1 MRKVIGSLLLFV
13 SLSSTAQCDVEQR
26 PVIFIHGFLAS
37 GDTWS
42 NAVKFFQ
49 QAGYCKNR
57 LYAFDWNS
65 VGGNGKQNEQLLSQF
80 IQQIKK
86 ETGAV
91 QVDLIGHSAGGGL
104 ARSYL
109 KDSNQA
115 RNVAHY
121 VHIGSRKWVENFP
134 WFPNERCLNIFSTED
149 RVAGT
154 SAGVIEG
161 ANNLRLTEED
171 HYQVATSVKS
181 LTGILNFLAPT
192 KKAANNLLAT
202 KKKVE
207 IAGKALL
214 LGDNQAM
221 VGSIVSI
228 YPVQKNT
235 GERKLKLPSDKFQ
248 VNERGEWGPA
258 IVHTGVPYEIE
269 LTPADS
275 KGRIISYFFNS
286 FSFSDPMVYLRGIPE
301 GSRLASLLGRIP
313 SDDKQSVLVIYSAT
327 GAIIGNR
334 DSVSVNKIPVST
346 LALTPASKTIITSFV
361 FDDGD
366 LISSGNLLKQF
377 STAPFIGGADIY
389 LQAGNK
395 IINEIYFN
403 GQKIFVPAIPSKD
416 RILLA
421 VFREGYN

>member
-1 MRKVIGSLLLFV
+1 MRKLIGSLLLFV

-49 QAGYCKNR
+49 QSGYCKNR

-192 KKAANNLLAT
+192 KKAANSLLAT

-207 IAGKALL
+207 IAGKAVI
-214 LGDNQAM
+214 LGDNMPMKNAT
-221 VGSIVSI
+221 VTI
-228 YPVQKNT
+228 YPINQKNGRRT
-235 GERKLKLPSDKFQ
+235 RKPAINLITAE
-248 VNERGEWGPA
+248 NGGWGPVVVEA
-258 IVHTGVPYEIE
+258 GIPYEIE
-269 LTPADS
+269 LLPSDS
-275 KGRIISYFFNS
+275 KKKKISYFFSS
-286 FSFSDPMVYLRGIPE
+286 FEQDNPLVYLRGFPE
-301 GSRLASLLGRIP
+301 GNRMSSLLGKIP
-313 SDDKQSVLVIYSAT
+313 EEENQSALVIYAASAAMV
-327 GAIIGNR
+327 GGR
-334 DSVSVNKIPVST
+334 DSVTVNQFPVCSKE
-346 LALTPASKTIITSFV
+346 LTPASKTVITSFI

-366 LISSGNLLKQF
+366 GISSGKTLKQF
-377 STAPFIGGADIY
+377 AAAPFIGGLDRLLPVGARMKHQIY
-389 LQAGNK
+389 
-395 IINEIYFN
+395 YN
-403 GQKIFVPAIPSKD
+403 GKLLTVPAYPSKD
-416 RILLA
+416 RIILA
-421 VFREGYN
+421 VLN

>member
-1 MRKVIGSLLLFV
+1 MKKVIGSLLLFV

-115 RNVAHY
+115 RNVSHY
-121 VHIGSRKWVENFP
+121 VHIGSRKWVENFS

-192 KKAANNLLAT
+192 KKAANSLLAT

-207 IAGKALL
+207 IAGKAVI
-214 LGDNQAM
+214 LGDNMPMKNAT
-221 VGSIVSI
+221 VTI
-228 YPVQKNT
+228 YPINQKNGRRT
-235 GERKLKLPSDKFQ
+235 RKPAINLITAE
-248 VNERGEWGPA
+248 NGGWGPVVVEA
-258 IVHTGVPYEIE
+258 GIPYEIE
-269 LTPADS
+269 LLPSDS
-275 KGRIISYFFNS
+275 KKKKISYFFSS
-286 FSFSDPMVYLRGIPE
+286 FEQDNPLVYLRGFPE
-301 GSRLASLLGRIP
+301 GNRMSSLLGKIP
-313 SDDKQSVLVIYSAT
+313 EEENQSALVIYAASAAMV
-327 GAIIGNR
+327 GGR
-334 DSVSVNKIPVST
+334 DSVTVNQFPVCSKE
-346 LALTPASKTIITSFV
+346 LTPASKTVITSFI

-366 LISSGNLLKQF
+366 GISSGKTLKQF
-377 STAPFIGGADIY
+377 AAAPFIGGLDRLLPAGARMKHQIY
-389 LQAGNK
+389 
-395 IINEIYFN
+395 YN
-403 GQKIFVPAIPSKD
+403 GKLLTVPAYPSKD
-416 RILLA
+416 RIILA
-421 VFREGYN
+421 VLN

>member
-154 SAGVIEG
+154 STGVIEG

-192 KKAANNLLAT
+192 KKAANSLLAT

-207 IAGKALL
+207 IAGKAVI
-214 LGDNQAM
+214 LGDNMPMKNAT
-221 VGSIVSI
+221 VTI
-228 YPVQKNT
+228 YPINQKNGRRT
-235 GERKLKLPSDKFQ
+235 RKPAINLITAE
-248 VNERGEWGPA
+248 NGGWGPVVVEA
-258 IVHTGVPYEIE
+258 GIPYEIE
-269 LTPADS
+269 LLPSDS
-275 KGRIISYFFNS
+275 KKKKISYFFSS
-286 FSFSDPMVYLRGIPE
+286 FEQDNPLVYLRGFPE
-301 GSRLASLLGRIP
+301 GNRMSSLLGKIP
-313 SDDKQSVLVIYSAT
+313 EEENQSALVIYAASAAMV
-327 GAIIGNR
+327 GGR
-334 DSVSVNKIPVST
+334 DSVTVNQFPVCSKE
-346 LALTPASKTIITSFV
+346 LTPASKTVITSFI

-366 LISSGNLLKQF
+366 GISSGKTLKQF
-377 STAPFIGGADIY
+377 AAAPFIGGLDRLLPAGARMKHQIY
-389 LQAGNK
+389 
-395 IINEIYFN
+395 YN
-403 GQKIFVPAIPSKD
+403 GKLLIVPAYPSKD
-416 RILLA
+416 RIILA
-421 VFREGYN
+421 VLN

>member
-115 RNVAHY
+115 RNVSHY
-121 VHIGSRKWVENFP
+121 VHIGSRKWVENFS

-161 ANNLRLTEED
+161 ASNLRLTEED

-192 KKAANNLLAT
+192 KKAANSLLAT

-207 IAGKALL
+207 IAGKAVI
-214 LGDNQAM
+214 LGDNMPMKNAT
-221 VGSIVSI
+221 VTI
-228 YPVQKNT
+228 YPINQKNGRRT
-235 GERKLKLPSDKFQ
+235 RKPAINLITAE
-248 VNERGEWGPA
+248 NGGWGPVVVEA
-258 IVHTGVPYEIE
+258 GIPYEIE
-269 LTPADS
+269 LLPSDS
-275 KGRIISYFFNS
+275 KKKKISYFFSS
-286 FSFSDPMVYLRGIPE
+286 FEQDNPLVYLRGFPE
-301 GSRLASLLGRIP
+301 GNRMSSLLGKIP
-313 SDDKQSVLVIYSAT
+313 EEENQSALVIYAASAAMV
-327 GAIIGNR
+327 GGR
-334 DSVSVNKIPVST
+334 DSVTVNQFPVCSKE
-346 LALTPASKTIITSFV
+346 LTPASKTVITSFI

-366 LISSGNLLKQF
+366 GISSGKTLKQF
-377 STAPFIGGADIY
+377 AAAPFIGGLDRLLPAGARMKHQIY
-389 LQAGNK
+389 
-395 IINEIYFN
+395 YN
-403 GQKIFVPAIPSKD
+403 GKLLTVPAYPSKD
-416 RILLA
+416 RIILA
-421 VFREGYN
+421 VLN

>member
-1 MRKVIGSLLLFV
+1 MRKLIGSLLLFV

-192 KKAANNLLAT
+192 KKAANSLLAT

-207 IAGKALL
+207 IAGKAVI
-214 LGDNQAM
+214 LGDNMPMKNAT
-221 VGSIVSI
+221 VTI
-228 YPVQKNT
+228 YPINQKNGRRT
-235 GERKLKLPSDKFQ
+235 RKPAINLITAE
-248 VNERGEWGPA
+248 NGGWGPVVVEA
-258 IVHTGVPYEIE
+258 GIPYEIE
-269 LTPADS
+269 LLPSDS
-275 KGRIISYFFNS
+275 KKKKISYFFSS
-286 FSFSDPMVYLRGIPE
+286 FEQDNPLVYLRGFPE
-301 GSRLASLLGRIP
+301 GNRMSSLLGKIP
-313 SDDKQSVLVIYSAT
+313 EEENQSALVIYAASAAMV
-327 GAIIGNR
+327 GGR
-334 DSVSVNKIPVST
+334 DSVTVNQFPVCSKE
-346 LALTPASKTIITSFV
+346 LTPASKTVITSFI

-366 LISSGNLLKQF
+366 GISSGKTLKQF
-377 STAPFIGGADIY
+377 AAAPFIGGLDRLLPVGARMKHQIY
-389 LQAGNK
+389 
-395 IINEIYFN
+395 YN
-403 GQKIFVPAIPSKD
+403 GKLLTVPAYPSKD
-416 RILLA
+416 RIILA
-421 VFREGYN
+421 VLN

>member
-1 MRKVIGSLLLFV
+1 MRKLIGSLLLFV

-192 KKAANNLLAT
+192 KKAANSLLAT

-207 IAGKALL
+207 IAGKAVI
-214 LGDNQAM
+214 LGDNMPMKNAT
-221 VGSIVSI
+221 VTI
-228 YPVQKNT
+228 YPINQKNGRRT
-235 GERKLKLPSDKFQ
+235 RKPAINLITAE
-248 VNERGEWGPA
+248 NGGWGPVVVEA
-258 IVHTGVPYEIE
+258 GIPYEIE
-269 LTPADS
+269 LLPSDS
-275 KGRIISYFFNS
+275 KKKKISYFFSS
-286 FSFSDPMVYLRGIPE
+286 FEQDNPLVYLRGFPE
-301 GSRLASLLGRIP
+301 GNRMSSLLGKIP
-313 SDDKQSVLVIYSAT
+313 EEENQSALVIYAASAAMV
-327 GAIIGNR
+327 GGR
-334 DSVSVNKIPVST
+334 DSVTVNQFPVCSKE
-346 LALTPASKTIITSFV
+346 LTPASKTVITSFI

-366 LISSGNLLKQF
+366 GISSGKTLKQF
-377 STAPFIGGADIY
+377 AAAPFIGGLDRLLPAGARMKHQIY
-389 LQAGNK
+389 
-395 IINEIYFN
+395 YN
-403 GQKIFVPAIPSKD
+403 GKLLTVPAYPSKD
-416 RILLA
+416 RIILA
-421 VFREGYN
+421 VLN

>member
-1 MRKVIGSLLLFV
+1 MKKVIGSLLLFV

-115 RNVAHY
+115 SNVAHY

-134 WFPNERCLNIFSTED
+134 WFQNERCLNIFSTED

-207 IAGKALL
+207 IAGKAVI
-214 LGDNQAM
+214 LGDNMPMKNAT
-221 VGSIVSI
+221 VTIYSIN
-228 YPVQKNT
+228 QKNGRRT
-235 GERKLKLPSDKFQ
+235 RKPAINLITAE
-248 VNERGEWGPA
+248 NGGWGPVVVEA
-258 IVHTGVPYEIE
+258 GIPYEIE
-269 LTPADS
+269 LLPSDS
-275 KGRIISYFFNS
+275 KKKKISYFFSS
-286 FSFSDPMVYLRGIPE
+286 FEQDNPLVYLRGFPE
-301 GSRLASLLGRIP
+301 GNRMSSLLGKIP
-313 SDDKQSVLVIYSAT
+313 EEENQSALVIYAASAAMV
-327 GAIIGNR
+327 GGR
-334 DSVSVNKIPVST
+334 DSVTVNQFPVCSKE
-346 LALTPASKTIITSFV
+346 LTPASKTVITSFI

-366 LISSGNLLKQF
+366 GISSGKTLKQF
-377 STAPFIGGADIY
+377 AAAPFIGGLDRLLPAGARMKHQIY
-389 LQAGNK
+389 
-395 IINEIYFN
+395 YN
-403 GQKIFVPAIPSKD
+403 GKLLTVPAYPSKD
-416 RILLA
+416 RIILA
-421 VFREGYN
+421 VLN

>member
-1 MRKVIGSLLLFV
+1 MRKLIGSFLLFF
-13 SLSSTAQCDVEQR
+13 SLNSTAQCDIEQR
-26 PVIFIHGFLAS
+26 PVVFIHGFLAS

-192 KKAANNLLAT
+192 KKAANSLLAT

-207 IAGKALL
+207 IAGKAVI
-214 LGDNQAM
+214 LGDNMPMKNAT
-221 VGSIVSI
+221 VTI
-228 YPVQKNT
+228 YPINQKNGRRT
-235 GERKLKLPSDKFQ
+235 RKPAINLITAE
-248 VNERGEWGPA
+248 NGGWGPVVVEA
-258 IVHTGVPYEIE
+258 GIPYEIE
-269 LTPADS
+269 LLPSDS
-275 KGRIISYFFNS
+275 KKKKISYFFSS
-286 FSFSDPMVYLRGIPE
+286 FEQDNPLVYLRGFPE
-301 GSRLASLLGRIP
+301 GNRMSSLLGKIP
-313 SDDKQSVLVIYSAT
+313 EEENQSALVIYAASAAMV
-327 GAIIGNR
+327 GGR
-334 DSVSVNKIPVST
+334 DSVTVNQFPVCSKE
-346 LALTPASKTIITSFV
+346 LTPASKTVITSFI

-366 LISSGNLLKQF
+366 GISSGKTLKQF
-377 STAPFIGGADIY
+377 AAAPFIGGLDRLLPVGARMKHQIY
-389 LQAGNK
+389 
-395 IINEIYFN
+395 YN
-403 GQKIFVPAIPSKD
+403 GKLLTVPAYPSKD
-416 RILLA
+416 RIILA
-421 VFREGYN
+421 VLN